1 MLRQAFSQARD
12 VQQELYLLAIAGV
25 IPPLDF
31 PFLSSVVHFS
41 VLHAF
46 SLFLSHREGG
56 WLNADSVLCGSIT
69 SVWEEK
75 NELN

>member
-1 MLRQAFSQARD
+1 M
-12 VQQELYLLAIAGV
+12 QQELYLLAIAG
-25 IPPLDF
+25 IILPLGF
-31 PFLSSVVHFS
+31 PFLSSIVHFS
-41 VLHAF
+41 FLHAF
-46 SLFLSHREGG
+46 SLFLSHREEG